1 MRKSE
6 ELVKNTAIISI
17 GKLGTQVVNFFLLPL
32 YTARIKTE
40 TYGDFDFVTSV
51 AGFIV
56 PIMTFLM
63 EESMFQFLIDCKND
77 DERKQVISRT
87 FIFCILNSLLIS
99 IIGGIITFVTGYK
112 LGYAIILYSTAM
124 VLTALSNA
132 LARGLGKIALY
143 SFSNF
148 LTSIGVIVMNLILI
162 LGLDLQFSALLISG
176 VISYSLSAIYVMIR
190 LKVWK
195 FLDFKA
201 LKKNEMKNMLS
212 FSFPLIPNTISW
224 NVISVSDRLIIM
236 NFSGAS
242 ANGLYSIAYKFPN
255 LINTFY
261 NFFNIAW
268 KETSAKI
275 VRDNDVKY
283 FENIFY
289 RVKTLLA
296 SVTMLLIT
304 GIHIIYPI
312 FINENYY
319 QSIYYVPIL
328 AVSVFY
334 MAMAAFYGGIFT
346 AYKDT
351 RILGLTSFWAAGINL
366 FTNIALYRFIGVYAA
381 AISTLLAA
389 FFLCIYRRC
398 KMKKY
403 VNIKYKYE
411 GLVEVLFL
419 LSFLSFYRGSDTV
432 KLIVFISCAI
442 VSAYINKDFISV
454 VQTRIKKKK

>member
-40 TYGDFDFVTSV
+40 TYGDFDFVTTA

-275 VRDNDVKY
+275 VRDNDVKC

-296 SVTMLLIT
+296 SVTILLIT